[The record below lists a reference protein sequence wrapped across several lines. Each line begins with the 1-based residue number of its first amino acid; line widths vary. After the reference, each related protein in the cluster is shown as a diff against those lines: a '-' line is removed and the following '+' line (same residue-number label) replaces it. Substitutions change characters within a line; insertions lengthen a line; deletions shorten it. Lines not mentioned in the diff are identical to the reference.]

1 VTQLNR
7 VLYPNI
13 RARLERDDHA
23 TFMLL
28 HFMGARVVFAGAH
41 EDAIVYRA
49 ARGEVELIE
58 SNGVWIGMR
67 EEIGELTPAGEFS
80 LEPGDIVVLYTD
92 GIVEARNAEREQ
104 FGLERIIAHVRE
116 NASESV
122 QTILERIV
130 AAGRA
135 FCPVQQDD
143 MSCLVLR
150 YKPDSAR
157 SSA

>member
-7 VLYPNI
+7 VLYPNV

-28 HFMGARVVFAGAH
+28 HFMGEHVVFAGAH
-41 EDAIVYRA
+41 EDVIVYRK
-49 ARGEVELIE
+49 ARDEIELIE
-58 SNGVWIGMR
+58 SDGVWIGVR
-67 EEIGELTPAGEFS
+67 EEIGELTTEGAFS

-92 GIVEARNAEREQ
+92 GIVEARNAELEQ
-104 FGLERIIAHVRE
+104 FGLERTSALVRE
-116 NASESV
+116 NAHQDV

-130 AAGRA
+130 AAART

-150 YKPDSAR
+150 YEPGSPR
-157 SSA
+157 R